1 MLIHNFKDNKLSL
14 LDIGARDG
22 IGWPWDAVQRE
33 MLNVILVEPDPIE
46 AKVLEDQK
54 QGRVLPY
61 ALWDKETELTLNIN
75 NSPGT
80 SSVFEANMP
89 FLEQFEDAQR
99 FKVKEKITIKTKTID
114 GLARSN
120 EIDSVDFVKMDV
132 QGGELAILQ
141 GGEEFFKDN
150 IIGLEVE
157 VEFAPMYINQP
168 LFSDVDIFARERLG
182 LELWDIRKAYWKYK
196 QKKYKT
202 PLKGRLI
209 FGDALYLRPISTLDG
224 WLATMDKEVASK
236 KIHAL
241 VNTTMVYGFLD
252 YASAI
257 VNTSFS
263 KDYLDKKERESI
275 IKCIDK
281 ASNGFYPFKKG
292 SRILHKVL
300 YVLTHS
306 FKPTYGGWANGD
318 PHIGSKKKSF
328 FWF

>member
-1 MLIHNFKDNKLSL
+1 MLIHNFKSNKLSL

-22 IGWPWDAVQRE
+22 IGWPWDAVKRD

-46 AKVLEDQK
+46 AKALEGQK
-54 QGRVLPY
+54 QGCVLPY
-61 ALWDKETELTLNIN
+61 ALWNEETDLILNIN

-89 FLEQFEDAQR
+89 FLQQFEDAHR
-99 FKVKEKITIKTKTID
+99 FKVKEKVTIKTKTID
-114 GLARSN
+114 GLVRSN

-141 GGEEFFKDN
+141 GGEKFLKEN
-150 IIGLEVE
+150 IVGLEAE

-168 LFSDVDIFARERLG
+168 LFSDVDIFAREKLG

-196 QKKYKT
+196 QKKYKN

-209 FGDALYLRPISTLDG
+209 FGDALYLRPIENLDG

-236 KIHAL
+236 KIYAL
-241 VNTTMVYGFLD
+241 VNTTIVYGFLD

-257 VNTSFS
+257 MNTSFS
-263 KDYLDKKERESI
+263 KEYIDKKEREVIS
-275 IKCIDK
+275 KYIDNV
-281 ASNGFYPFKKG
+281 SNGFYPFKNG
-292 SRILHKVL
+292 SRILHRIFH
-300 YVLTHS
+300 VLTHS
-306 FKPTYGGWANGD
+306 FKPTYRGWANGD